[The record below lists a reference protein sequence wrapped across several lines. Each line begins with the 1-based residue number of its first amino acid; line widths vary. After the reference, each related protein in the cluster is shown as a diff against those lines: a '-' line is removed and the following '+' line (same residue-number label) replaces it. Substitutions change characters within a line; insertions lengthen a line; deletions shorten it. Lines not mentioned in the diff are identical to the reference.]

1 MTTPD
6 TNSAAMIRTLGLVA
20 TLCGVLIVA
29 AYQGTLPAVTANK
42 KLALERAVKALIPD
56 ADTVVEYDASPTGI
70 HPAAGQAPAGA
81 IRFYAAYDRQHQ
93 LKAIAAEGA
102 ARGYADIVRVLY
114 GYDPGCQCI
123 FGVRVV
129 QMRETPGIGDKVLT
143 DPAFLA
149 NFTKLDV
156 TLASDLKSMANA
168 VKTVKHGTKQ
178 NPWEIDAISGATI
191 TSKAIGRGINE
202 NAQALLPM
210 LYPHLADLRNA
221 PQ

>member
-1 MTTPD
+1 MTVPAS
-6 TNSAAMIRTLGLVA
+6 NSAAMIRTLGLVA

-56 ADTVVEYDASPTGI
+56 ATTVIEYDASPTGI
-70 HPAAGQAPAGA
+70 HPASGEPPAGA

-102 ARGYADIVRVLY
+102 ARGYADVVRVLY
-114 GYDPGCQCI
+114 GYDPQCQCV
-123 FGVRVV
+123 FGIRVV

-149 NFTKLDV
+149 NFTRLDV
-156 TLASDLKSMANA
+156 SLASDLKAMANA
-168 VKTVKHGTKQ
+168 VRTVKHGTKQ

-191 TSKAIGRGINE
+191 TSKAIGRAIND
-202 NAQALLPM
+202 NAQTLLPR
-210 LYPHLADLRNA
+210 LYPNLAALRN
-221 PQ
+221 PSP